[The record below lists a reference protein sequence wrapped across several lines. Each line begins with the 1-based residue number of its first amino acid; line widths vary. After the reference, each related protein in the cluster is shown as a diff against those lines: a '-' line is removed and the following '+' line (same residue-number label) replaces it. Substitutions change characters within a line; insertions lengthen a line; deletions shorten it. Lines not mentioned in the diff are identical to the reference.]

1 MAAPVNQP
9 NLYQLSGDNIQ
20 ITYSTTGIDG
30 KANFTYQDQNQT
42 LAFSGDEVRSV
53 ETDLGAIVT
62 ITIRQT
68 VDMGSTTF
76 SLILPRVN
84 LIGEQSLLIRTDG
97 ITTLHKF
104 SIVPTLNRGQLDFYT
119 VTRLEGAAS
128 HVFF

>member
-1 MAAPVNQP
+1 MATPANQP
-9 NLYQLSGDNIQ
+9 NLYQLSGENIQ
-20 ITYSTTGIDG
+20 ISYSTTDIDG
-30 KANFTYQDQNQT
+30 KPHFTYQDPNQT
-42 LAFSGDEVRSV
+42 LAFSGDAVRTV

-62 ITIRQT
+62 VTIRQT

-84 LIGEQSLLIRTDG
+84 PIGEQSLPIRTEG
-97 ITTLHKF
+97 ITALHKF